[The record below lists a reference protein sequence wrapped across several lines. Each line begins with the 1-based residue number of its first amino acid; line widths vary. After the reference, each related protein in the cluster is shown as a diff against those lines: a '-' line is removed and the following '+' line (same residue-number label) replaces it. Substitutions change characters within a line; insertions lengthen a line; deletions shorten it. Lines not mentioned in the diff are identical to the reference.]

1 MDVKLKVLAGKH
13 AGKEIPLLKPKFLIG
28 RAEDCHLRA
37 GSDLISRHH
46 CQISVDDSTVT
57 IKDFGGVNGTLLN
70 EARVEGEQ
78 PLKSGDCLKIG
89 PLEFEV
95 VINARAPKQPV
106 AVSTKAEAKAVST
119 TAAASNNVEDSI
131 SQWLGEPDVA
141 TQTRAMTDTQTY
153 RMTSNTDHIP
163 VKPQEEPEPSPEDSA
178 IIKGKKEPGKLP
190 PVPKT
195 TTKDSREAAA
205 NILREMAKRR

>member
-46 CQISVDDSTVT
+46 CLISVADSAVT
-57 IKDFGGVNGTLLN
+57 IQDFGSVNGTLLN
-70 EARVEGEQ
+70 EVRVEGEQ
-78 PLKSGDCLKIG
+78 PLKAGDCLKIG

-95 VINARAPKQPV
+95 VITSHAAKRPV
-106 AVSTKAEAKAVST
+106 AVATKAEAKAAA
-119 TAAASNNVEDSI
+119 TAAPATDSVEDSI
-131 SQWLGEPDVA
+131 SQWLGEPNVVP
-141 TQTRAMTDTQTY
+141 QTRAMTDTQTF
-153 RMTSNTDHIP
+153 RASNTDRIP
-163 VKPQEEPEPSPEDSA
+163 VPSSEEAEPSPEDSV
-178 IIKGKKEPGKLP
+178 ITKRKQEPGKLP

-195 TTKDSREAAA
+195 MTKDSREAAA
-205 NILREMAKRR
+205 NILREMTKRR